1 MVDSL
6 TTESVSGEGQTRL
19 RLIISVMIETSYTP
33 AEQKHA
39 CEDNHKRIARIAS
52 YQCRR
57 LLVAPVS
64 VELHQK
70 DKEVEEIKVKRKRA
84 HDRLLAGNCGAVAVQ
99 INLLNALRVVG
110 GQSDEHDDA
119 NHRNSQLHDRR
130 CEKYIHD
137 ARDDDADQPHQ

>member
-1 MVDSL
+1 MVDTL
-6 TTESVSGEGQTRL
+6 TTESVSGECQTQL
-19 RLIISVMIETSYTP
+19 RLIISVTIETP
-33 AEQKHA
+33 P
-39 CEDNHKRIARIAS
+39 CEDNRKRIARIDS

-64 VELHQK
+64 GELHQK
-70 DKEVEEIKVKRKRA
+70 DKEVEKIKVKRKRA
-84 HDRLLAGNCGAVAVQ
+84 HDRLLASNRGAVAVQ

>member
-1 MVDSL
+1 MAL
-6 TTESVSGEGQTRL
+6 TLFDEKRL
-19 RLIISVMIETSYTP
+19 VLGAPIELLLQPPVVMETPTHQPS
-33 AEQKHA
+33 KNIA
-39 CEDNHKRIARIAS
+39 CEDNHKRIVRIAS

-64 VELHQK
+64 GELHQK

-84 HDRLLAGNCGAVAVQ
+84 HDRLLAGNRGAVAVQ

-130 CEKYIHD
+130 CEE
-137 ARDDDADQPHQ
+137 